1 MARRRKG
8 KPINGWVL
16 LDKPVGVVSTK
27 ALNKVRW
34 LFGAAKAGHAGTLDP
49 LASGMLP
56 IALGEATKIIARV
69 TDSSKS
75 YRFTVRWGEE
85 RNTDD
90 ADGEIVRT
98 SEARPTRAELEAA
111 LDVYIG
117 DIEQVPP
124 AFSAIKVDGER
135 AYALARD
142 GEAVELAA
150 RTVHVDDLRL
160 LAFEDGGDVAEL
172 ELDCG
177 KGTYVRAIARDLG
190 RDLGCFGHVQ
200 TLRRTRVGPFQVEA
214 AISLDNLEALMHKGA
229 LETALQPV
237 DAGLAD
243 IPAVAIT
250 GTEADRLRSG
260 QPIRVPSSLQGTVYA
275 KAGGRPIAMAHL
287 QDGELRPT
295 RVFNL

>member
-1 MARRRKG
+1 MGRRRKG
-8 KPINGWVL
+8 KPITGWVL
-16 LDKPVGVVSTK
+16 LDKPVGAVSTK

-56 IALGEATKIIARV
+56 IALGEATKVIARV
-69 TDSSKS
+69 TDSSKT
-75 YRFTVRWGEE
+75 YHFTVRWGEQ
-85 RNTDD
+85 RDTDD
-90 ADGEIVRT
+90 AEGEVVA
-98 SEARPTRAELEAA
+98 SSDARPTRAALEAA
-111 LDVYIG
+111 LENYLG

-124 AFSAIKVDGER
+124 RYSAIKVDGER

-142 GEAVELAA
+142 GEHVELAS
-150 RTVHVDDLRL
+150 RIVHVADLRL
-160 LAFEDGGDVAEL
+160 VAYEDGGDVAEL
-172 ELDCG
+172 ALDCG
-177 KGTYVRAIARDLG
+177 KGTYVRALARDLG
-190 RDLGCFGHVQ
+190 RDLGCFGHVAS
-200 TLRRTRVGPFQVEA
+200 LRRTRVGPFRVEA

-275 KAGGRPIAMAHL
+275 KTGGRPIAMAHL

>member
-90 ADGEIVRT
+90 ADGEIVQT
-98 SEARPTRAELEAA
+98 SDARPTRAELEAA
-111 LDVYIG
+111 LDAYIG